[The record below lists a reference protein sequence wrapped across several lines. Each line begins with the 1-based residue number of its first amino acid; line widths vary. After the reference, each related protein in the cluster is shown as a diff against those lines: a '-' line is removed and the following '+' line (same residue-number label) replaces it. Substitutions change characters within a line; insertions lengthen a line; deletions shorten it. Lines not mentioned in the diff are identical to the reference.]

1 MEFKFSKELF
11 WLEKNILSI
20 FLYIFNVIFR
30 GYAFIYIFEFRK
42 KDRFVSAARR
52 ACAVACGQIS
62 GVLRYDDDDDDD
74 DDVSELHNLDRKMH
88 THSDIY
94 ASCAFVCVI
103 VILFLSEKSMFSIN
117 KFILYEYGL
126 MYEILKFT
134 SKKAFLFQIMI
145 RYSVSLTSKD
155 VTESSDEKYTW
166 HETLSRLLI
175 FNLKRNAY
183 GYLMLK
189 N

>member
-1 MEFKFSKELF
+1 MNTGL
-11 WLEKNILSI
+11 
-20 FLYIFNVIFR
+20 R
-30 GYAFIYIFEFRK
+30 FRK
-42 KDRFVSAARR
+42 KDIFVPAARR

-62 GVLRYDDDDDDD
+62 DVVRNY

-94 ASCAFVCVI
+94 ASCAFLCVI

-117 KFILYEYGL
+117 KFIFYKYDL

-155 VTESSDEKYTW
+155 EGK
-166 HETLSRLLI
+166 
-175 FNLKRNAY
+175 
-183 GYLMLK
+183 
-189 N
+189 

>member
-1 MEFKFSKELF
+1 MVE
-11 WLEKNILSI
+11 
-20 FLYIFNVIFR
+20 
-30 GYAFIYIFEFRK
+30 
-42 KDRFVSAARR
+42 
-52 ACAVACGQIS
+52 
-62 GVLRYDDDDDDD
+62 DDSDDD
-74 DDVSELHNLDRKMH
+74 DDVFELHNLDRKMH

-155 VTESSDEKYTW
+155 EGK
-166 HETLSRLLI
+166 
-175 FNLKRNAY
+175 
-183 GYLMLK
+183 
-189 N
+189 